1 MNGRRRTTAA
11 LRHRDFALLWSG
23 QSVSLIGDG
32 VYTVALA
39 LETLRVDDRPLALA
53 LVLAARLF
61 PTVLLLL
68 AGGVIVDRIPRRLA
82 MLVSDSTRGVV
93 VAVVAVLIAFG
104 SPEIWELV
112 VMSVIFGAADALFFP
127 AVTAVVP

>member
-1 MNGRRRTTAA
+1 MTAPVRISAA

-23 QSVSLIGDG
+23 QSISLVGDG

-39 LETLRVDDRPLALA
+39 LVTLRIDDHPLALSF
-53 LVLAARLF
+53 VLAARLL

-82 MLVSDSTRGVV
+82 LLAADPPRGAAVAVIALLVS
-93 VAVVAVLIAFG
+93 
-104 SPEIWELV
+104 
-112 VMSVIFGAADALFFP
+112 
-127 AVTAVVP
+127 